1 MNDTT
6 ALLTDHYELTMLQ
19 ASLADGTAHRR
30 SVFELFA
37 RRLPDGR
44 RYGVVAGVN
53 RLLDALEA
61 FRFDEQTIA
70 FLSDRGVV
78 DQATCDW
85 LATYKFSGDIA
96 GYADGEIFS
105 RDRRCWWSSRR
116 SPRPCCWKP
125 CSCRS

>member
-1 MNDTT
+1 VTHST

-19 ASLADGTAHRR
+19 AALADGTAQRR

-53 RLLDALEA
+53 RLLDALER

-70 FLSDRGVV
+70 FLADRGVV
-78 DQATCDW
+78 DQATRYS
-85 LATYKFSGDIA
+85 AAEYRFTGDPGKKI
-96 GYADGEIFS
+96 
-105 RDRRCWWSSRR
+105 
-116 SPRPCCWKP
+116 SP
-125 CSCRS
+125 SA